1 MKYRKLGGLDWF
13 IIVLTVL
20 VILIIAY
27 AMNGCSALRQ
37 SATTVS
43 YTKGCHIEVKAVEN
57 EKAAQMMNE
66 VRFDDCTVG
75 SQEDVGNEPPPDEEP
90 E

>member
-1 MKYRKLGGLDWF
+1 MKYRKYGGLDWF

-57 EKAAQMMNE
+57 EKAAQMVE
-66 VRFDDCTVG
+66 DIRFDDCTVG
-75 SQEDVGNEPPPDEEP
+75 AAEEVNTKK